1 MKGIPGG
8 TVSKIV
14 RIVKALIASY
24 IAMGILLL
32 ILTLVLYKFKISNSQ
47 IYIGVVITYLLSN
60 FFGGFIIGKITNERK
75 FLWGAFLGLC
85 FFIVLTII
93 SLITTQSFF
102 ESGTNAIIALVAS
115 VVGGMIGGMV
125 SWT

>member
-60 FFGGFIIGKITNERK
+60 FFGGFVIGKIANKRK
-75 FLWGAFLGLC
+75 FIWGAVLGIC
-85 FFIVLTII
+85 FFIVLAII
-93 SLITTQSFF
+93 SFITTQNFF
-102 ESGTNAIIALVAS
+102 EGGSNAIIALVAS

-125 SWT
+125 S